1 MITWES
7 MYQTALEFGLMP
19 DEFWCMTMRE
29 FIWYR
34 NGYLSR
40 LSREWDRTSSVMA
53 LFANANSAKGKR
65 YSPED
70 FHPFSQ
76 HKKSQGGVSSKAEA
90 EALLEKM
97 KKF

>member
-1 MITWES
+1 
-7 MYQTALEFGLMP
+7 
-19 DEFWCMTMRE
+19 
-29 FIWYR
+29 
-34 NGYLSR
+34 
-40 LSREWDRTSSVMA
+40 MA

-70 FHPFSQ
+70 FHPFTQ
-76 HKKSQGGVSSKAEA
+76 QKKSQGGVSSKAEA